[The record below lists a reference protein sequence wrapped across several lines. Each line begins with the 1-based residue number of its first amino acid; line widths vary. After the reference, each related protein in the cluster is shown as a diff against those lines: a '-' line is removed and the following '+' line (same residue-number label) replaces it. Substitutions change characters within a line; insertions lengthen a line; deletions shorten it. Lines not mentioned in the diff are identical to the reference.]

1 MHVYWEIQDGVTRLP
16 LPGSGNEFSNTSG
29 IVVFEDQQATT
40 ELVLMAVSDGVPEYS
55 EMFVVM
61 LTYVAGLWIFLFYLK
76 RKFNCNG

>member
-29 IVVFEDQQATT
+29 IVVFEDQQASA

-55 EMFVVM
+55 ETFVVA
-61 LTYVAGLWIFLFYLK
+61 LVHVAGLFAFL
-76 RKFNCNG
+76 